1 MAEFLLELF
10 SEEIPARMQVK
21 AADDL
26 KDLITKGLTD
36 KGLTFTK
43 AEAHST
49 PRRVTIV
56 VDGLPLENNPA
67 PIDKKG
73 PSITSPQQA
82 LDGFL
87 KSIGQTNFD
96 KCVQEET
103 PKGTF
108 WFYREAV
115 KAQPTKEI
123 LSNLVADVLK
133 KITWPKSMRWSNYSF
148 QWVRPLRS
156 QMLAIFDGQPLPGMF
171 APDMLKNALLVA
183 SDNTFKAEY
192 VTNTKGHRFLSSG
205 KIEVSNFADYREK
218 LKKAHV
224 LLSREERKDIISKQS
239 QELANKAGLKIRE
252 DEALFEEIVGLVEWP
267 VPLVGEFEK
276 EYLDVPQEVLISTM
290 RGNQKYIALLDA
302 AGKLSNKF
310 IVVANMITEDGGK
323 QVVAGNEK
331 VLRARLSDAKFFWDQ
346 DRRQKLE
353 SRLPALEQITF
364 HQKLGTVR
372 DRVSRLHSLAQEIA
386 ELLGYDGKAA
396 ARAAELCKAD
406 LTSGVVYQFPEVQGT
421 MGRYYALHDKE
432 KPEVAQ
438 AIAEHYKPVG
448 ANDTCPTAPVSI
460 AVALADKLDALVGFF
475 AIDEKPTGSKDPF
488 ALRRAALG
496 VIRIILE
503 NKLRVSLTM
512 LFQKSYQLYGGK
524 IKGLRPEADVTKDL
538 TQFFTERLKVA
549 LKDQGVRHDLIDAVF
564 AAKSD
569 DDLTRVVARVNAVQD
584 FVKTED
590 GTNLLAGYK
599 RATNILRIEEKKD
612 GKSYSGKDVKESLLA
627 EEQEK
632 NLFAALGASGGKIK
646 ADLAKEDYKAVMSG
660 MSGIRSAVDAFFD
673 KILVNAPDAS
683 LRANRLSML
692 ASIAGTMNEV
702 ADFSKLEG

>member
-21 AADDL
+21 AADDM
-26 KDLITKGLTD
+26 KDLITKGLTE

-87 KSIGQTNFD
+87 KSVGQTNFD

-115 KAQPTKEI
+115 KGQPTDK
-123 LSNLVADVLK
+123 VLTAIIEEAMN
-133 KITWPKSMRWSNYSF
+133 KIVWPKSMRWKSSTR
-148 QWVRPLRS
+148 QWVRPLHS
-156 QMLAIFDGQPLPGMF
+156 IIALFDGKSVAVDF
-171 APDMLKNALLVA
+171 ALGGGEK
-183 SDNTFKAEY
+183 S
-192 VTNTKGHRFLSSG
+192 VTSGKTTQGHRFLSSG

-218 LKKAHV
+218 LKAAHV
-224 LLSREERKDIISKQS
+224 LLAREDRKAIISKQS
-239 QELANKAGLKIRE
+239 QELANKEGLKIRE

-267 VPLVGEFEK
+267 VPLVGTFEK

-290 RGNQKYIALLDA
+290 RGNQKYIALLDD

-503 NKLRVSLTM
+503 NKLRVSMTR

-524 IKGLRPEADVTKDL
+524 IKGLRQEADVTKDL

-569 DDLTRVVARVNAVQD
+569 DDFTRVVARVNAVQD

-612 GKSYSGKDVKESLLA
+612 GKSYSGKDVKEALLA

-646 ADLAKEDYKAVMSG
+646 ADLEKEDYKSVMSG
-660 MSGIRSAVDAFFD
+660 MSGIRSAVDQFFD
-673 KILVNAPDAS
+673 KILVNAPDAN

-692 ASIAGTMNEV
+692 ASIASTMNEV